1 MTSISKNM
9 YIDKL
14 DDIVYKYNN
23 TYQSSIKMKPVDVKS
38 STLILLKNIPILKM
52 FLQKVTLQTVLKKFL
67 WLKKLKIMWP
77 GLILLTILMV
87 KKLLELFTKK
97 ELQKTI

>member
-1 MTSISKNM
+1 M
-9 YIDKL
+9 YIDRL
-14 DDIVYKYNN
+14 DDIANKYNN

-67 WLKKLKIMWP
+67 
-77 GLILLTILMV
+77 
-87 KKLLELFTKK
+87 
-97 ELQKTI
+97 

>member
-38 STLILLKNIPILKM
+38 STLILLKNIPILKT

-67 WLKKLKIMWP
+67 
-77 GLILLTILMV
+77 
-87 KKLLELFTKK
+87 
-97 ELQKTI
+97 

>member
-9 YIDKL
+9 YIDRL
-14 DDIVYKYNN
+14 DDIVNKYNN
-23 TYQSSIKMKPVDVKS
+23 TYQSSIKMRPVDVKS

-67 WLKKLKIMWP
+67 
-77 GLILLTILMV
+77 
-87 KKLLELFTKK
+87 
-97 ELQKTI
+97 

>member
-9 YIDKL
+9 YIDRL
-14 DDIVYKYNN
+14 DDIVNKYNN

-52 FLQKVTLQTVLKKFL
+52 FFQKVTLQTLLKKFL

>member
-9 YIDKL
+9 YIVRL
-14 DDIVYKYNN
+14 DDIVNKYNN
-23 TYQSSIKMKPVDVKS
+23 TYQSSIKMKPVDLKS

-67 WLKKLKIMWP
+67 
-77 GLILLTILMV
+77 
-87 KKLLELFTKK
+87 
-97 ELQKTI
+97 

>member
-9 YIDKL
+9 YIDRL
-14 DDIVYKYNN
+14 DDIANKYNN

-67 WLKKLKIMWP
+67 WLKKLTIMWP

>member
-9 YIDKL
+9 YIDRL
-14 DDIVYKYNN
+14 DDIVNKYNN

-52 FLQKVTLQTVLKKFL
+52 FLQKVTLQTLLKKFL
-67 WLKKLKIMWP
+67 
-77 GLILLTILMV
+77 
-87 KKLLELFTKK
+87 
-97 ELQKTI
+97 

>member
-1 MTSISKNM
+1 MTSISKNV
-9 YIDKL
+9 YIDRL
-14 DDIVYKYNN
+14 DDIVNKYNN

-67 WLKKLKIMWP
+67 
-77 GLILLTILMV
+77 
-87 KKLLELFTKK
+87 
-97 ELQKTI
+97 

>member
-9 YIDKL
+9 YIDRL
-14 DDIVYKYNN
+14 DHIVNKYNN

-52 FLQKVTLQTVLKKFL
+52 FLQKVTLQTLLKEFL